1 MKRNDFI
8 RKMQQRLIIR
18 RDALRQALAGEVNS
32 LRRARDAG
40 FGDEAD
46 ISLATAQD
54 ELGSQMAEV
63 ESRELRQIEKALET
77 MRSGH
82 YGKCD
87 NCGQSIAMA
96 RLQAVP
102 NATQCISCARNE
114 ERRSNAGSA
123 ASGWSRFSPELEPS
137 DELSFDDAPV
147 DLN

>member
-8 RKMQQRLIIR
+8 RKMQQRLFLR

-46 ISLATAQD
+46 VSLATAQD

-82 YGKCD
+82 YGKCES
-87 NCGQSIAMA
+87 CGQAIAVA

-102 NATQCISCARNE
+102 NATE
-114 ERRSNAGSA
+114 
-123 ASGWSRFSPELEPS
+123 
-137 DELSFDDAPV
+137 
-147 DLN
+147 